1 MLRLKE
7 KKIMSTTSSKSRGR
21 KAAAPAR
28 PQPKGKLGILVALLC
43 RPEGATI
50 KDLAEAT
57 GWQDHSVRG
66 AIAGALKRK
75 LGLRVL
81 SEKTDQVRVYRI
93 STEAEA

>member
-1 MLRLKE
+1 
-7 KKIMSTTSSKSRGR
+7 MSLPRADEAGR
-21 KAAAPAR
+21 PD
-28 PQPKGKLGILVALLC
+28 PKGKLGILVALLR
-43 RPEGATI
+43 RPGGATI

-75 LGLRVL
+75 IGLQVL

-93 STEAEA
+93 PTEAEA